1 MNISNKTLRTIL
13 RSIHLV
19 VGGLIGAYLY
29 SPLGQME
36 WFAMLV
42 KVTVLP
48 VLLTSGLMMWQ
59 MPTITK
65 WLKRQ
70 PVSAQQSI

>member
-13 RSIHLV
+13 RTVHLI

-29 SPLGQME
+29 SPLGQLE
-36 WFAMLV
+36 WFGILV

-48 VLLTSGLMMWQ
+48 VLLTTGLMMWQ
-59 MPTITK
+59 MPAITK
-65 WLKRQ
+65 WLKQQPISARQ
-70 PVSAQQSI
+70 SV